1 MLGRTDQRL
10 RLIVVLVVLM
20 AMSGAAMVRLA
31 YVQVAEASELRGM
44 AMAQIQRS
52 TEKAPVRGAILD
64 RRGTLLATT
73 AYRDLLAAYPAS
85 ISPTSLEP
93 TVAGLVEILGLG
105 EEDAAALRGQ
115 LASGDEYV
123 VVARELDPEQSEA
136 VRVRLADPDV
146 GRRLSGLALE
156 PRAVRVYPNAGG
168 MPGTTLASQLV
179 GFVAEDGQ
187 GHYGVEG
194 YYDAVLAGEPTR
206 LASLRDP
213 GGRILAGSA
222 TVLEEGS
229 DGADVR
235 LTIDANL
242 QLQLEKELYAA
253 WVADRAKRVSAVI
266 LEPET
271 GAVLAWAS
279 VPGYDAN
286 DYKEVAASSAH
297 LLSDPIASA
306 VYEPG
311 SVMKML
317 TAAAA
322 LESGTVTLSTKVRDA
337 YGLRFGGHI
346 VRNADRLSMGR
357 MYFEDAIAYS
367 RNVATARVAM
377 DLDATV
383 EGSST
388 LLFDTW
394 KRFGLGQR
402 TGLDLAGEGTGM
414 VADPRTREWLP
425 VDLANRAFGQGVAVT
440 QIQLAV
446 AYAAMANG
454 GHLVT
459 PHLVASAGDQEM
471 AQPPPRRIIDESLSA
486 DLKDLLEHVLTEV
499 SWYREG
505 TEMPGYVVGG
515 KTGTAQ
521 IWDGQR
527 ARWHPDLFNFSFVG
541 FVGTTAPEAV
551 IATRIEES
559 RPTVT
564 GPGILHLS
572 ISAYELFRRIAQDA
586 MAALDVPPLPVVEPT
601 DSPTD
606 DGPSASPA
614 RDLDRAPSPDPSG
627 QPSPDPSRQPSPDPG
642 G

>member
-1 MLGRTDQRL
+1 MLGRTDLRRRL
-10 RLIVVLVVLM
+10 VVVLIVFF
-20 AMSGAAMVRLA
+20 AMSGAATVRLA
-31 YVQVAEASELRGM
+31 FLQVAEAPELRER
-44 AMAQIQRS
+44 AMAQMQRS
-52 TEKAPVRGAILD
+52 SERAPVRGAILD
-64 RRGTLLATT
+64 RNGTVLATT

-85 ISPTSLEP
+85 IGADQLEP
-93 TVAGLVEILGLG
+93 TIAGLVGILGLEQSG
-105 EEDAAALRGQ
+105 ATALRGQ
-115 LASGDEYV
+115 LSSDDQYV
-123 VVARELDPEQSEA
+123 VISRELSPEQSDA
-136 VRVRLADPDV
+136 IQAGMSNADAASRLA
-146 GRRLSGLALE
+146 GLGLE
-156 PRAVRVYPNAGG
+156 PRAIRVYPNPGG
-168 MPGTTLASQLV
+168 MPGTTLASQSL

-187 GHYGVEG
+187 GHYGIEG
-194 YYDAVLAGEPTR
+194 FYDAVLAGVPTR

-213 GGRILAGSA
+213 VGRIVAGGPQVVA
-222 TVLEEGS
+222 EGE

-286 DYKEVAASSAH
+286 DYQQVAASASH

-322 LESGTVTLSTKVRDA
+322 LENGSITPRDKVRDA
-337 YGLRFGGHI
+337 YGLRFGGHL
-346 VRNADRLSMGR
+346 VRNADRRSMGR
-357 MYFEDAIAYS
+357 LPFEDVIAYS

-377 DLDATV
+377 DLEPTV
-383 EGSST
+383 EGASEA
-388 LLFDTW
+388 LYDMW
-394 KRFGLGQR
+394 QRFGFGER
-402 TGLDLAGEGTGM
+402 TGLDLAEEGTGM
-414 VADPRTREWLP
+414 AVDPAITEWQP

-454 GHLVT
+454 GYRVT
-459 PHLVASAGDQEM
+459 PHLVQSTGDEKV
-471 AQPPPRRIIDESLSA
+471 AYPPPERIIEG
-486 DLKDLLEHVLTEV
+486 DLAEQLTDLMEHVLTEV
-499 SWYREG
+499 DWYRTG

-521 IWDGQR
+521 IWDGER

-541 FVGTTAPEAV
+541 FVGTSRPEAV

-559 RPTVT
+559 KPTVA
-564 GPGILHLS
+564 GPGILNLGITS
-572 ISAYELFRRIAQDA
+572 YELFRRVATDA
-586 MAALDVPPLPVVEPT
+586 MTSLDVAPLPAIREPVLVPA
-601 DSPTD
+601 DPKAD
-606 DGPSASPA
+606 ASA
-614 RDLDRAPSPDPSG
+614 
-627 QPSPDPSRQPSPDPG
+627 DPG